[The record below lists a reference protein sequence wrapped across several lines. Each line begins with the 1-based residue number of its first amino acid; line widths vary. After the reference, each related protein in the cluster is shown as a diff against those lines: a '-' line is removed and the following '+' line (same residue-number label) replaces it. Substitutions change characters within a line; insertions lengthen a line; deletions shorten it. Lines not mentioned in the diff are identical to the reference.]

1 MTMLHQLFI
10 LNVIEIDKKLPV
22 QSEKNFLR
30 SKTVS
35 VSIRWKTFL
44 NSEK

>member
-1 MTMLHQLFI
+1 MTMLHQLSV

-35 VSIRWKTFL
+35 VLSDGKLF
-44 NSEK
+44 